1 MCKLILRTE
10 DMALEAGGY
19 AEKLGN
25 RYEANWIAYQLLRLL
40 QEKISY
46 VTVEPIGDDEV
57 GVDLVIGNSDGSY
70 EHHQCKASSG
80 NSEYWHLSKLHSS
93 NILKNASYQIGRGA
107 TEFHLV
113 SPLSSRIIS
122 DLCESALN
130 SNAMPFDF
138 LEHQVKQSQE
148 REKCFSSLC
157 EYLGLSVELEEDI
170 RKAMLFLQRFKIIR
184 YDLNKHNQSDLEDK
198 ASSLFSGRSTKLVQ
212 FLKYYPVEYNKLRNK
227 ITANQLLNDLKKAG
241 FVARGIPED
250 ERVLSVVDNLS
261 KEFDE
266 SIQPFLICNQ
276 LIKRRELD
284 SIIDSLE
291 ENSVTLIRAEAGVG
305 KSSLLLEL
313 HNYLRKSGAISVPV
327 RLDRRNP
334 EDNLDAYGRAL
345 GFPYSPPFS
354 LSALSKHNKVVII
367 LDQLDAIRW
376 TGAHSNI
383 ALHICQELIR
393 QTIALRKEG
402 ADISIVLASR
412 DFELNEDIALSSW
425 LDSISESVHEVT
437 LSTLDEEKVDELVS
451 PFETYSQ
458 LSSVKKEIL
467 KIPLWLGI
475 YLTIAHRTQTAPR
488 FDNKLELVK
497 NFWDDRLSQI
507 SAHHLSVEEAEKLI
521 DKLVGIMMKQ
531 GCLSVSLNSL
541 PVGSRW
547 ALEVLISIGV
557 LTKQDQR
564 VSFRHQALYDYQ
576 VGSKLYRAG
585 SESSEKLLSV
595 LGGFDNQTLDKRE
608 HLRYALNMLLDASQ
622 KNYCSSIEAVL
633 FSDKVRFHL
642 KFLALNSLKDLKV
655 IKAPARK
662 LINKLVHAPALNKK
676 FISTS
681 CFKNPEIIEYLIEN
695 GFLEDWLSSSDE
707 KLVDASVGL
716 LSSISEIKPDLVV
729 ATLRPYVDVS
739 DSWNQKIYNSLSWKI
754 EDDSDDMFEL
764 RKDLL
769 QKNCP
774 ASYIDWRTL
783 SRKDPKRALSLV
795 EVLLDHYKDV
805 ICKSNYSEEIR
816 EHQKLTQ
823 SDNWSPADLEDILAI
838 AEHIPEEVIGRLLRK
853 ITDIAESQDGY
864 KEVFIWL
871 HKDQADDYEP
881 DNSITSG
888 IFKLIEEAG
897 ENLEADSETLYELV
911 KPYLATGN
919 PVTVHLVAR
928 LLLNLSTAYSDIVID
943 WILSSPKSHLSCGNT
958 YLEPVWLL
966 PGKLVSKFSTSC
978 SDEHFSRLQEYII
991 HFKNEME
998 IEQIKWILET
1008 RRRGSS
1014 YSYWGSAQYFLLP
1027 KLDENRI
1034 STATEQLINVLNRK
1048 FCNYSTFDFC
1058 SRYEITGGV
1067 VTSPLPIG
1075 NKLSNGSWSKLILT
1089 PEQQSVCRNW
1099 KQVGKEVISESTIE
1113 QFSRTLEGAVC
1124 NEPDRFANF
1133 ALSLPKDIDT
1143 RYISAFFRGLADCS
1157 KEKAHEDY
1165 KDGWSP
1171 CSDFLLER
1179 VIEHFPHS
1187 DCERALVRLLDSKS
1201 LSLETK
1207 AFHLLSN
1214 SARYAKDPE
1223 LNKLNVWN
1231 PKKGRSVEVAS
1242 AKSLRDNS
1250 INCVRGQ
1257 AYIAIARIFSKNE
1270 LLANQNR
1277 DVVHQAIVDEH
1288 PAVKMAALELLK
1300 PYLNYD
1306 TSFAHSKF
1314 IELCTD
1320 DIRISGGYGA
1330 NHFFNQGFESDY
1342 VNEYI
1347 ELVLRMLNS
1356 QYADIRKE
1364 AARQIYARWFFNDL
1378 FEKELAFVLK
1388 GDKELRSGC
1397 ASVLS
1402 QFLREDK
1409 YYDRIGKIESSYIML
1424 LNDEDSDIL
1433 QQVGRCVQ
1441 YDSYWEKHNS
1451 TVLFNEFVKSKA
1463 ARYCIY
1469 DLFRKL
1475 KSFPGM
1481 LVDMSDSLLAL
1492 VKNIVEVDKHDEL
1505 FKHRHMH
1512 IRESSLLSVLQRLYD
1527 EASEDEDDEAISTCL
1542 DIWDELLNSEIYT
1555 AMSAVKELDNGLL
1568 S

>member
-1 MCKLILRTE
+1 
-10 DMALEAGGY
+10 MALEAGGY

-25 RYEANWIAYQLLRLL
+25 RYESNWIAYQLLQLL

-57 GVDLVIGNSDGSY
+57 GVDLVIGNNDGSH

-93 NILKNASYQIGRGA
+93 NILKNASFQIGRGA

-113 SPLSSRIIS
+113 SPLSNKIIS

-130 SNAMPFDF
+130 SNAIPFDF

-157 EYLGLSVELEEDI
+157 EYLGLSIGLEEDI

-184 YDLNKHNQSDLEDK
+184 YELNKHNQNDLEDK
-198 ASSLFSGRSTKLVQ
+198 ASSLFSGSSTKLVQ

-227 ITANQLLNDLKKAG
+227 ITANQLLNDLKNAG
-241 FVARGIPED
+241 FVARGIPQD
-250 ERVLSVVDNLS
+250 ERILSVVDNLS

-276 LIKRRELD
+276 LIKRKELD
-284 SIIDSLE
+284 NITSSLE
-291 ENSVTLIRAEAGVG
+291 ENPVTLIKAEAGVG

-313 HNYLRKSGAISVPV
+313 HNYLRNSGAISVPV

-334 EDNLDAYGRAL
+334 ADSLDVYGKSL

-354 LSALSKHNKVVII
+354 LNALSKHNKVVII

-425 LDSISESVHEVT
+425 LDSISESLHEVT

-451 PFETYSQ
+451 PFERYSN

-475 YLTIAHRTQTAPR
+475 YLTIAHRTQAAPR

-507 SAHHLSVEEAEKLI
+507 SAHNLSVEEAERLI
-521 DKLVGIMMKQ
+521 DKLVGLMMKH
-531 GCLSVSLNSL
+531 GCLSVSLSSL
-541 PVGSRW
+541 PIGSRW
-547 ALEVLISIGV
+547 ALEVLMSIGV

-633 FSDKVRFHL
+633 FSDKIRFHL

-662 LINKLVHAPALNKK
+662 LINKLVQTSVLKMK

-681 CFKNPEIIEYLIEN
+681 CFKNPEIIEYLIES
-695 GFLEDWLSSSDE
+695 GFLGRWLSSSDE
-707 KLVDASVGL
+707 KLVDASIGL
-716 LSSISEIKPDLVV
+716 LSSISETKPDLVV

-739 DSWNQKIYNSLSWKI
+739 DSWNQKIYSSLCWKI
-754 EDDSDDMFEL
+754 EDDSNDMFEL

-774 ASYIDWRTL
+774 ASYIDWRAL
-783 SRKDPKRALSLV
+783 SKRHPQRALSLI
-795 EVLLDHYKDV
+795 EIVLEHYREV
-805 ICKSNYSEEIR
+805 ICKHRYSAEARAHE
-816 EHQKLTQ
+816 KLMQ
-823 SDNWSPADLEDILAI
+823 RGNWSSTELKDIMGVADV
-838 AEHIPEEVIGRLLRK
+838 IPEAVISRLLK
-853 ITDIAESQDGY
+853 KVNDIAESQPNQ
-864 KEVFIWL
+864 ESVVLWL
-871 HKDQADDYEP
+871 HKDESSDY
-881 DNSITSG
+881 DHDSRLTSG
-888 IFKLIEEAG
+888 LFSLIERAG
-897 ENLEADSETLYELV
+897 DKLGSDPNRLQELV
-911 KPYLATGN
+911 RPYLSKSN

-928 LLLNLSTAYSDIVID
+928 LLLSLSQNKSDNVID
-943 WILSSPKSHLSCGNT
+943 WLLARPELHLSCGNT
-958 YLEPVWLL
+958 YREPIWIL
-966 PGKLVSKFSTSC
+966 PGKLIEKFSVNC
-978 SDEHFSRLQEYII
+978 SLERFTALEKCICSLKSHNSLDDVRRKLEVR
-991 HFKNEME
+991 
-998 IEQIKWILET
+998 KW
-1008 RRRGSS
+1008 GA
-1014 YSYWGSAQYFLLP
+1014 YPSYWGQAQHFLLP
-1027 KLDENRI
+1027 KLDPTRLAK
-1034 STATEQLINVLNRK
+1034 STRELSDILARK
-1048 FCNYSTFDFC
+1048 FESYSYLDFC
-1058 SRYEITGGV
+1058 SKYESVGGCI
-1067 VTSPLPIG
+1067 TSPLPLG
-1075 NKLSNGSWSKLILT
+1075 NKLSDKSWTRLILT
-1089 PEQQSVCRNW
+1089 PEEQFNGMRW
-1099 KQVGKEVISESTIE
+1099 KQVTDDLVAESSIRH
-1113 QFSRTLEGAVC
+1113 FSQTLEGAVF
-1124 NEPDRFANF
+1124 NEPIRFANL
-1133 ALSLPKDIDT
+1133 ALSLPRDINAQ
-1143 RYISAFFRGLADCS
+1143 YVSAFFRGLANGS
-1157 KEKAHEDY
+1157 KEKVHADY
-1165 KDGWSP
+1165 KEDWVP
-1171 CSDFLLER
+1171 CSGILLDR
-1179 VIEHFPHS
+1179 VVSYFPHS
-1187 DCERALVRLLDSKS
+1187 ESEHALVRLLDCQS
-1201 LSLETK
+1201 LASDSK
-1207 AFHLLSN
+1207 AFNLLFQQ
-1214 SARYAKDPE
+1214 ARCAKDPE

-1231 PKKGRSVEVAS
+1231 SDKGRSADDAS
-1242 AKSLRDNS
+1242 AKSLMDNS

-1257 AYIAIARIFSKNE
+1257 AYIAIARLFVKNE
-1270 LLANQNR
+1270 SLADQNK
-1277 DVVHQAIVDEH
+1277 DVVEHAIGDEH
-1288 PAVKMAALELLK
+1288 PAVNMSALELLK

-1306 TSFAHSKF
+1306 NSFAHAKF
-1314 IELCTD
+1314 IELCTKD
-1320 DIRISGGYGA
+1320 VRVSGGYGA
-1330 NHFFNQGFESDY
+1330 HYFFNQGFESDH
-1342 VNEYI
+1342 VNEYV
-1347 ELVLRMLNS
+1347 ELVLRMLAS
-1356 QYADIRKE
+1356 QYVDIRQE

-1378 FEKELAFVLK
+1378 FEDELALVLK
-1388 GDKELRSGC
+1388 GSKELRSGC
-1397 ASVLS
+1397 SSVLS

-1409 YYDRIGKIESSYIML
+1409 YHDRISKIEPSYRALI
-1424 LNDEDSDIL
+1424 NDDEKDIL
-1433 QQVGRCVQ
+1433 QKVGACIQ
-1441 YDSYWEKHNS
+1441 HDNYWSKHNS
-1451 TVLFNEFVKSKA
+1451 TVLFGEFVKSKA
-1463 ARYCIY
+1463 VRYCIY

-1475 KSFPGM
+1475 ESFPGM
-1481 LVDMSDSLLAL
+1481 LVDMSDSLLDL
-1492 VKNIVEVDKHDEL
+1492 VKNIVEVDKKDES
-1505 FKHRHMH
+1505 FNHRHMN

-1527 EASEDEDDEAISTCL
+1527 EATEDEDDEAISTCL

-1555 AMSAVKELDNGLL
+1555 AMNAVKELDNGLL

>member
-1 MCKLILRTE
+1 
-10 DMALEAGGY
+10 MALEAGGY

-25 RYEANWIAYQLLRLL
+25 RYESNWIAYQLLRLL
-40 QEKISY
+40 QEKTSY

-57 GVDLVIGNSDGSY
+57 GVDLVIGNNDGSY

-93 NILKNASYQIGRGA
+93 NILKNASFQIGRGA

-157 EYLGLSVELEEDI
+157 EYLGLTVELEEDI

-184 YDLNKHNQSDLEDK
+184 YDLNKHNQSELEDK
-198 ASSLFSGRSTKLVQ
+198 ASSMFSGSSTKLVQ

-227 ITANQLLNDLKKAG
+227 ITANQLLNDLKKVG

-266 SIQPFLICNQ
+266 SIKPFLICNQ

-284 SIIDSLE
+284 NITDSLE
-291 ENSVTLIRAEAGVG
+291 ENPVTLIRAEAGVG

-313 HNYLRKSGAISVPV
+313 HNYLRKRGAISVPV

-334 EDNLDAYGRAL
+334 EVNLDAYGRAL

-425 LDSISESVHEVT
+425 LDSISESLHEVT

-507 SAHHLSVEEAEKLI
+507 SAHHLSIEEVEKLI
-521 DKLVGIMMKQ
+521 DKLVGVMMKQ
-531 GCLSVSLNSL
+531 GCLSVSLTSL
-541 PVGSRW
+541 PAGSRW
-547 ALEVLISIGV
+547 ALDVLISIGV
-557 LTKQDQR
+557 ITKQDQR

-585 SESSEKLLSV
+585 SESSEKLLSE
-595 LGGFDNQTLDKRE
+595 LGGFEKQTLDKRE
-608 HLRYALNMLLDASQ
+608 HLRYALNMLLDAGQ

-662 LINKLVHAPALNKK
+662 LINKLVHAPVLKKK

-681 CFKNPEIIEYLIEN
+681 CFKNPEIIEYLIESSI
-695 GFLEDWLSSSDE
+695 LEGWLSSSDE

-716 LSSISEIKPDLVV
+716 LSSISEIKPDVV
-729 ATLRPYVDVS
+729 VSTLRPYVDVS
-739 DSWNQKIYNSLSWKI
+739 DSWNQKIYSSLCWKI
-754 EDDSDDMFEL
+754 EDDSDDMFKL

-769 QKNCP
+769 LKNCP
-774 ASYIDWRTL
+774 ENYIDWRSL
-783 SRKDPKRALSLV
+783 SKKHPNRALSLI
-795 EVLLDHYKDV
+795 EVVLEQYRDV
-805 ICKSNYSEEIR
+805 ICKPRYSAEVRAHE
-816 EHQKLTQ
+816 KLTQ
-823 SDNWSPADLEDILAI
+823 TGNWSPTELEDILGVADV
-838 AEHIPEEVIGRLLRK
+838 IPEAVISRLLRK
-853 ITDIAESQDGY
+853 INDIAESQPNRDS
-864 KEVFIWL
+864 VFLWL
-871 HKDQADDYEP
+871 HKDEASDYGH
-881 DNSITSG
+881 DCRLTSG
-888 IFKLIEEAG
+888 LFSLIEKAG
-897 ENLEADSETLYELV
+897 EKLGSDPNMLHELV
-911 KPYLATGN
+911 RPYLSTSN

-928 LLLNLSTAYSDIVID
+928 LLFNLSHNESDIVID
-943 WILSSPKSHLSCGNT
+943 WLLARPDLHLSCGNT
-958 YLEPVWLL
+958 YREPIWIL
-966 PGKLVSKFSTSC
+966 PGKLIGKFSESC
-978 SDEHFSRLQEYII
+978 SQEGFTALEKCICSLQSYRNLDEVRR
-991 HFKNEME
+991 K
-998 IEQIKWILET
+998 LET
-1008 RRRGSS
+1008 RKWGVYR
-1014 YSYWGSAQYFLLP
+1014 SYWGQTQHFLLP
-1027 KLDENRI
+1027 KLDQTRVVN
-1034 STATEQLINVLNRK
+1034 STRDLIDMLARK
-1048 FCNYSTFDFC
+1048 FESYSYLDFC
-1058 SRYEITGGV
+1058 SKYETTGGLI
-1067 VTSPLPIG
+1067 TSPLPMG

-1089 PEQQSVCRNW
+1089 PEKQSVGRNW
-1099 KQVGKEVISESTIE
+1099 KQVAKEVISESTIE
-1113 QFSRTLEGAVC
+1113 QFSRTLEGSVC
-1124 NEPDRFANF
+1124 NEPVRFANL
-1133 ALSLPKDIDT
+1133 ALSLPKDIDPQ
-1143 RYISAFFRGLADCS
+1143 YISAFFRGLADCS
-1157 KEKAHEDY
+1157 KEKAHEYY
-1165 KDGWSP
+1165 KDNWAP
-1171 CSDFLLER
+1171 CSDILLDK
-1179 VIEHFPHS
+1179 VISHFPHGES
-1187 DCERALVRLLDSKS
+1187 EYALVRLLDCQS
-1201 LSLETK
+1201 LASDSK
-1207 AFHLLSN
+1207 AFHLLFQL
-1214 SARYAKDPE
+1214 ARHAKDPE

-1231 PKKGRSVEVAS
+1231 PDKGRSVDVAS
-1242 AKSLRDNS
+1242 AKSLMDNS
-1250 INCVRGQ
+1250 IKCVRGQ
-1257 AYIAIARIFSKNE
+1257 AYIAIARIFFKNE
-1270 LLANQNR
+1270 SLAYQNR
-1277 DVVHQAIVDEH
+1277 DTVTYAIEDEH
-1288 PAVKMAALELLK
+1288 PAVNMSALELIK
-1300 PYLNYD
+1300 PYLKYD
-1306 TSFAHSKF
+1306 SSFAHTKF
-1314 IELCTD
+1314 IELCTK
-1320 DIRISGGYGA
+1320 DIRISAGYGA
-1330 NHFFNQGFESDY
+1330 NYFFNQGFESEH
-1342 VNEYI
+1342 VNKYI
-1347 ELVLRMLNS
+1347 DLVLRMLDS

-1378 FEKELAFVLK
+1378 FEDELALVLK

-1397 ASVLS
+1397 SSVIS
-1402 QFLREDK
+1402 QFLSEDK
-1409 YYDRIGKIESSYIML
+1409 HHDRIGKIESSYIML
-1424 LNDEDSDIL
+1424 LNDEDKDIL
-1433 QQVGRCVQ
+1433 QQVGRCIQ
-1441 YDSYWEKHNS
+1441 YDSYWAKHNS
-1451 TVLFNEFVKSKA
+1451 TVLFSEFVKSKA
-1463 ARYCIY
+1463 VRYCIY
-1469 DLFRKL
+1469 DLFRML
-1475 KSFPGM
+1475 ESFPGM
-1481 LVDMSDSLLAL
+1481 LVDMSDSLLGL
-1492 VKNIVEVDKHDEL
+1492 VKNIVEVDKNDQS

-1527 EASEDEDDEAISTCL
+1527 EATEDEDDEAISTCL

-1555 AMSAVKELDNGLL
+1555 AMSAVKVLDNGLL

>member
-1 MCKLILRTE
+1 
-10 DMALEAGGY
+10 MALEAGGY

-25 RYEANWIAYQLLRLL
+25 RYESNWVAYQLLRLL

-57 GVDLVIGNSDGSY
+57 GVDLVIGNNDGSF

-80 NSEYWHLSKLHSS
+80 NSEHWHLSKLHSS
-93 NILKNASYQIGRGA
+93 NILKNASFQIDRGD

-113 SPLSSRIIS
+113 SPLSSKIIS

-148 REKCFSSLC
+148 RDKCFSSLC
-157 EYLGLSVELEEDI
+157 EYLGLSVEVEEDI

-184 YDLNKHNQSDLEDK
+184 YDLNKHNQSALEDK
-198 ASSLFSGRSTKLVQ
+198 ASFLFGGSSTKLVQ
-212 FLKYYPVEYNKLRNK
+212 LLKYYPVEYNKLRNK

-284 SIIDSLE
+284 SITDSLE
-291 ENSVTLIRAEAGVG
+291 ENPVTLIRAEAGVG

-425 LDSISESVHEVT
+425 LDSISESLHEVT

-507 SAHHLSVEEAEKLI
+507 SAHHLSIEEAEKLI
-521 DKLVGIMMKQ
+521 DKLVGVMMKQ
-531 GCLSVSLNSL
+531 GCLSVSLTSL
-541 PVGSRW
+541 PVGSRR
-547 ALEVLISIGV
+547 ALDVLMSIGV
-557 LTKQDQR
+557 LTEQDRR

-585 SESSEKLLSV
+585 SESSEKLLSK

-662 LINKLVHAPALNKK
+662 LINKLVHSPVLNKK

-695 GFLEDWLSSSDE
+695 GILEGWLSSSDE
-707 KLVDASVGL
+707 RLVDASVGL
-716 LSSISEIKPDLVV
+716 LRSISEIKPDVV
-729 ATLRPYVDVS
+729 VRTLRPYVDVS
-739 DSWNQKIYNSLSWKI
+739 DSWNQKIYSSLCWKI
-754 EDDSDDMFEL
+754 EDDSDEMFEL

-769 QKNCP
+769 LKNCP
-774 ASYIDWRTL
+774 ENYIDWRAL
-783 SRKDPKRALSLV
+783 SKKHPKRALSLI
-795 EVLLDHYKDV
+795 EAVLEHNQEV
-805 ICKSNYSEEIR
+805 ICKPRFSAEVRAHE
-816 EHQKLTQ
+816 KLTQ
-823 SDNWSPADLEDILAI
+823 IDTWSSIELEDILGLADV
-838 AEHIPEEVIGRLLRK
+838 IPEAVISSLLRK
-853 ITDIAESQDGY
+853 INDIAESQPNR
-864 KEVFIWL
+864 ESVFLWL
-871 HKDQADDYEP
+871 HKDKASDYEH
-881 DNSITSG
+881 DCRITSG
-888 IFKLIEEAG
+888 LFSLIVKAG
-897 ENLEADSETLYELV
+897 EKLGSDPNMLRELV
-911 KPYLATGN
+911 RPYLSTAN
-919 PVTVHLVAR
+919 PVTVHLVAQ
-928 LLLNLSTAYSDIVID
+928 LLFNLSQNESDTVID
-943 WILSSPKSHLSCGNT
+943 WLLARPDLHLSSGNT
-958 YLEPVWLL
+958 YHEPIWIL
-966 PGKLVSKFSTSC
+966 PGKLIGKFSESC
-978 SDEHFSRLQEYII
+978 SQERFTALEKCIYSLRSYRSLDEVRR
-991 HFKNEME
+991 K
-998 IEQIKWILET
+998 LET
-1008 RRRGSS
+1008 RKLGV
-1014 YSYWGSAQYFLLP
+1014 YPSYWGQSQHFLLP
-1027 KLDENRI
+1027 KLDPTRVTNR
-1034 STATEQLINVLNRK
+1034 TRELIDTLARK
-1048 FCNYSTFDFC
+1048 FESYSYLDFC
-1058 SRYEITGGV
+1058 SKYETTGGV
-1067 VTSPLPIG
+1067 ITSPLPMG
-1075 NKLSNGSWSKLILT
+1075 NKLSNGSWSKLILA
-1089 PEQQSVCRNW
+1089 PENQSVGRNW
-1099 KQVGKEVISESTIE
+1099 KQVAKEVVSESSIE
-1113 QFSRTLEGAVC
+1113 QFSRTLECSVR
-1124 NEPDRFANF
+1124 NEPVRFASL
-1133 ALSLPKDIDT
+1133 ALSLPKDIDP

-1157 KEKAHEDY
+1157 KEKAHEYY
-1165 KDGWSP
+1165 KDDWAP
-1171 CSDFLLER
+1171 CSDILLDR
-1179 VIEHFPHS
+1179 VISHFPHGES
-1187 DCERALVRLLDSKS
+1187 EHALVRLLDCQS
-1201 LSLETK
+1201 LGSDSK
-1207 AFHLLSN
+1207 AFHLLFQL
-1214 SARYAKDPE
+1214 ACHAKDPE
-1223 LNKLNVWN
+1223 LNRLNVWN
-1231 PKKGRSVEVAS
+1231 PDKGRSAEAAS
-1242 AKSLRDNS
+1242 AKSLMDNS

-1270 LLANQNR
+1270 SLAYQNR
-1277 DVVHQAIVDEH
+1277 DAVAYAIGDEH
-1288 PAVKMAALELLK
+1288 PAVNMSALELIK

-1306 TSFAHSKF
+1306 SSFAHTKF
-1314 IELCTD
+1314 VELCTK
-1320 DIRISGGYGA
+1320 DIRVSGGYGA
-1330 NHFFNQGFESDY
+1330 NHFFNQGFESGH

-1347 ELVLRMLNS
+1347 DLVLRMLDS

-1378 FEKELAFVLK
+1378 FEDELALVLK

-1397 ASVLS
+1397 SSVIS
-1402 QFLREDK
+1402 QFLSEDK
-1409 YYDRIGKIESSYIML
+1409 HHDRIGKIESSYIML
-1424 LNDEDSDIL
+1424 LNDEDKDIL
-1433 QQVGRCVQ
+1433 QQVGRCIQ
-1441 YDSYWEKHNS
+1441 YDSYWAKHNS
-1451 TVLFNEFVKSKA
+1451 TVLFSEFVKSKA
-1463 ARYCIY
+1463 VRHCIY

-1475 KSFPGM
+1475 ESFPGM
-1481 LVDMSDSLLAL
+1481 LVDMSDSLLGL
-1492 VKNIVEVDKHDEL
+1492 VKNIVEVDKNDES
-1505 FKHRHMH
+1505 FKNRYMH

-1527 EASEDEDDEAISTCL
+1527 EATEDEDDEAISTCL

>member
-1 MCKLILRTE
+1 MLRT
-10 DMALEAGGY
+10 DSMALEAGGY

-25 RYEANWIAYQLLRLL
+25 RYESNWVAYQLLRLL

-46 VTVEPIGDDEV
+46 VIVEPIGDDEA
-57 GVDLVIGNSDGSY
+57 GVDLVIGNNDDSY

-93 NILKNASYQIGRGA
+93 NILKNASFQIGRGA

-138 LEHQVKQSQE
+138 LEYQVKQSQE
-148 REKCFSSLC
+148 REKCFNSLC
-157 EYLGLSVELEEDI
+157 EYLGMSVELEEDV
-170 RKAMLFLQRFKIIR
+170 RKVMLFLQRFKIIR
-184 YDLNKHNQSDLEDK
+184 YDLNKHNQSELEDK
-198 ASSLFSGRSTKLVQ
+198 ASSMFIGSSTKLVQ

-227 ITANQLLNDLKKAG
+227 ITANQLLNDLKKVG

-284 SIIDSLE
+284 NITDSLE
-291 ENSVTLIRAEAGVG
+291 EHPVTLIRAEAGVG

-313 HNYLRKSGAISVPV
+313 HNYLRKRGTISVPV

-334 EDNLDAYGRAL
+334 ENNLDAYGRAL

-425 LDSISESVHEVT
+425 LHSISESLHEVT
-437 LSTLDEEKVDELVS
+437 LSTFDEEIVDELVS
-451 PFETYSQ
+451 PFETYSL

-475 YLTIAHRTQTAPR
+475 YLTIAHRTQTAPS
-488 FDNKLELVK
+488 FNNKLELVK
-497 NFWDDRLSQI
+497 NFWDDRLSQV
-507 SAHHLSVEEAEKLI
+507 SAHHLSVEEAEQLI
-521 DKLVGIMMKQ
+521 DKLVSVMMKQ
-531 GCLSVSLNSL
+531 GSLSVSLTSL

-547 ALEVLISIGV
+547 ALEVLMSVGV
-557 LTKQDQR
+557 LTKQEQR
-564 VSFRHQALYDYQ
+564 ISFRHQALYDYQ

-585 SESSEKLLSV
+585 SESSEKLLSE
-595 LGGFDNQTLDKRE
+595 LGEFDNQTLDKRE
-608 HLRYALNMLLDASQ
+608 HLRYALNMLLDANQ

-633 FSDKVRFHL
+633 LNDKVRFHL

-662 LINKLVHAPALNKK
+662 LIDKLVNDSELNQK

-681 CFKNPEIIEYLIEN
+681 CFKNPEIIEYLIES
-695 GFLEDWLSSSDE
+695 GILASWLNSSDE

-716 LSSISEIKPDLVV
+716 LGSISELKPELVV

-739 DSWNQKIYNSLSWKI
+739 DSWNQKVYSSLCWNI
-754 EDDSDDMFEL
+754 EDDSDEMFEL
-764 RKDLL
+764 RTELI
-769 QKNCP
+769 QKNCS
-774 ASYIDWRTL
+774 ANYVDWRNL
-783 SRKDPKRALSLV
+783 SKKHPKRALSLI
-795 EVLLDHYKDV
+795 EVLLGHYKEV
-805 ICKSNYSEEIR
+805 ICKPSYSAEIR
-816 EHQKLTQ
+816 EHQKLTHR
-823 SDNWSPADLEDILAI
+823 DNWSPTDLDEILAV
-838 AEHIPEEVIGRLLRK
+838 AEHTPEEVIGRLLRK
-853 ITDIAESQDGY
+853 ITDIAESQDDY
-864 KEVFIWL
+864 KEVLRWL
-871 HKDQADDYEP
+871 HKDKADGYEP
-881 DNSITSG
+881 DRSLTSG
-888 IFKLIEEAG
+888 IFKLIVKAG
-897 ENLEADSETLYELV
+897 ENLQADSEILYELV
-911 KPYLATGN
+911 KPYLAIEN

-943 WILSSPKSHLSCGNT
+943 WMLSSPNSHLSCGNT
-958 YLEPVWLL
+958 YLEPVWIL
-966 PGKLVSKFSTSC
+966 PGKLVSKFSKNC
-978 SDEHFSRLQEYII
+978 SNEHFARLEEYIT
-991 HFKNEME
+991 HLKSEME
-998 IEQIKWILET
+998 IEKIKWILET

-1027 KLDENRI
+1027 KLDGSRI
-1034 STATEQLINVLNRK
+1034 SIATEQLIKVLDRK
-1048 FCNYSTFDFC
+1048 FVNYSTSDFC
-1058 SRYEITGGV
+1058 SKYESIGGV
-1067 VTSPLPIG
+1067 ITSPLPIG
-1075 NKLSNGSWSKLILT
+1075 NKLSNGSWSNLILT
-1089 PEQQSVCRNW
+1089 PEKQSVGRKW
-1099 KQVGKEVISESTIE
+1099 KQVAKNVISEPTIKE
-1113 QFSRTLEGAVC
+1113 FSRTLEGSVC
-1124 NEPDRFANF
+1124 NEPVRFASF
-1133 ALSLPKDIDT
+1133 ALSLPKDIDP
-1143 RYISAFFRGLADCS
+1143 RYISAIFRGLADCS

-1165 KDGWSP
+1165 KDDWAP
-1171 CSDFLLER
+1171 CSDILLER
-1179 VIEHFPHS
+1179 VIAHFPH
-1187 DCERALVRLLDSKS
+1187 CESESALVRLLDCKLLASD
-1201 LSLETK
+1201 TK
-1207 AFHLLSN
+1207 VFHLLLN
-1214 SARYAKDPE
+1214 LARHAKDPE

-1231 PKKGRSVEVAS
+1231 PDKGRSAEVAS
-1242 AKSLRDNS
+1242 AKSLMHNS

-1257 AYIAIARIFSKNE
+1257 AYIAIAKLFFKNE

-1277 DVVHQAIVDEH
+1277 DVVDQAIVDEH
-1288 PAVKMAALELLK
+1288 PAVKMSALELLK

-1306 TSFAHSKF
+1306 SLFAHTKF
-1314 IELCTD
+1314 IELCTE
-1320 DIRISGGYGA
+1320 DIRVSGGYGA
-1330 NHFFNQGFESDY
+1330 NYFFNQGFESER

-1347 ELVLRMLNS
+1347 ELVLRMLGS
-1356 QYADIRKE
+1356 QYVDIRKE

-1378 FEKELAFVLK
+1378 FEHELALVLK

-1402 QFLREDK
+1402 QFLSEDK
-1409 YYDRIGKIESSYIML
+1409 YHDRIGKIESSYIML
-1424 LNDEDSDIL
+1424 LNDEDKDIL
-1433 QQVGRCVQ
+1433 QEVGSCVQ
-1441 YDSYWEKHNS
+1441 YDSYWTKHNS
-1451 TVLFNEFVKSKA
+1451 TVLFSEFVKSKA
-1463 ARYCIY
+1463 ARFCI
-1469 DLFRKL
+1469 DSLFRKL
-1475 KSFPGM
+1475 EDFPGM
-1481 LVDMSDSLLAL
+1481 LIGMSDSLLGL
-1492 VKNIVEVDKHDEL
+1492 VKNIVEVDKNDES
-1505 FKHRHMH
+1505 FKHRYMH
-1512 IRESSLLSVLQRLYD
+1512 IRESSLLKVLQRLYD
-1527 EASEDEDDEAISTCL
+1527 EATEDEDDEAISICL

>member
-1 MCKLILRTE
+1 
-10 DMALEAGGY
+10 MALEAGGY

-25 RYEANWIAYQLLRLL
+25 RYESNWIAYQLLRLL

-57 GVDLVIGNSDGSY
+57 GVDLVIGNNDGSH

-80 NSEYWHLSKLHSS
+80 NSEYWLLSKLHSS
-93 NILKNASYQIGRGA
+93 NILKNASFQINRGA

-157 EYLGLSVELEEDI
+157 EYLGLSVDLEEDI
-170 RKAMLFLQRFKIIR
+170 RKAMRFLQRFKIIR
-184 YDLNKHNQSDLEDK
+184 YDLTKHNQSELEDK
-198 ASSLFSGRSTKLVQ
+198 AASMFNGSSTKLVQ

-227 ITANQLLNDLKKAG
+227 ITANQLLNDLKKVG
-241 FVARGIPED
+241 FVARRIPED

-276 LIKRRELD
+276 LIERRELD
-284 SIIDSLE
+284 NITDSLE
-291 ENSVTLIRAEAGVG
+291 ENPVTLIRAEAGVG

-313 HNYLRKSGAISVPV
+313 HNYLRKIGAISVPV

-402 ADISIVLASR
+402 ADISIVMASR

-425 LDSISESVHEVT
+425 LDSISELLHEVK

-475 YLTIAHRTQTAPR
+475 YLTIAHRTQTAPK

-507 SAHHLSVEEAEKLI
+507 SGHHLSIDEAEKLI
-521 DKLVGIMMKQ
+521 EKLVGVMMKQ
-531 GCLSVSLNSL
+531 GCLSVSLTSL
-541 PVGSRW
+541 PVGYQR
-547 ALEVLISIGV
+547 ALDVLMSIGV

-564 VSFRHQALYDYQ
+564 VSFRHQALYDFQ
-576 VGSKLYRAG
+576 VGLNLYRAG
-585 SESSEKLLSV
+585 SESSEKLLSK

-633 FSDKVRFHL
+633 FSDRVRFHL

-662 LINKLVHAPALNKK
+662 LIKNLINTPVLKKK
-676 FISTS
+676 FLSTS
-681 CFKNPEIIEYLIEN
+681 CSKNPEIIEYLVEN
-695 GFLEDWLSSSDE
+695 GTLESWLNSSDE
-707 KLVDASVGL
+707 ELVDASVDL
-716 LSSISEIKPDLVV
+716 LSSISEIKPEVV
-729 ATLRPYVDVS
+729 VRTLRPYVDIS
-739 DSWNQKIYNSLSWKI
+739 DSWNQKIYSAMRFKI

-764 RKDLL
+764 RTELL
-769 QKNCP
+769 KKNCF
-774 ASYIDWRTL
+774 ANYVDWRNL
-783 SRKDPKRALSLV
+783 SKKRPKRALSLI
-795 EVLLDHYKDV
+795 EILLGHYKEV
-805 ICKSNYSEEIR
+805 ICKSTYSEEVR

-823 SDNWSPADLEDILAI
+823 RDNWSPTDLEDILAV
-838 AEHIPEEVIGRLLRK
+838 AEHTPEEVICRLLRK
-853 ITDIAESQDGY
+853 VTDIAESQDEH

-871 HKDQADDYEP
+871 HKDEADNYKP
-881 DNSITSG
+881 DCNLTSG
-888 IFKLIEEAG
+888 IFKLIEKAG
-897 ENLEADSETLYELV
+897 ENLQADSELLYELV
-911 KPYLATGN
+911 KPYLAIEN

-928 LLLNLSTAYSDIVID
+928 LLLNLSTSHSNKVID
-943 WILSSPKSHLSCGNT
+943 WMLSSPSSHLSCGNT
-958 YLEPVWLL
+958 YVEPIWIL
-966 PGKLVSKFSTSC
+966 PGKLVSKFSKNC
-978 SDEHFSRLQEYII
+978 SNENFSRLEEHII
-991 HFKNEME
+991 HLKSEME
-998 IEQIKWILET
+998 LEKIKWILNA

-1014 YSYWGSAQYFLLP
+1014 YSYWGSAQFFLLP
-1027 KLDENRI
+1027 KLDESRI
-1034 STATEQLINVLNRK
+1034 SIETEQLIKVLDRK
-1048 FCNYSTFDFC
+1048 FVNYSISDFC
-1058 SRYEITGGV
+1058 SKYESTGGV
-1067 VTSPLPIG
+1067 ITSPLPVG
-1075 NKLSNGSWSKLILT
+1075 NKLSNRSWSKLILT
-1089 PEQQSVCRNW
+1089 PEKQFDVRNW
-1099 KQVGKEVISESTIE
+1099 KQVTEELVSESTIE
-1113 QFSRTLEGAVC
+1113 QFSQTLEKAVC
-1124 NEPDRFANF
+1124 NEPVRFSCF
-1133 ALSLPKDIDT
+1133 ALALPKDIDP
-1143 RYISAFFRGLADCS
+1143 RYISAFFRGLADCR
-1157 KEKAHEDY
+1157 KENAHEDY
-1165 KDGWSP
+1165 KDDWVP
-1171 CSDFLLER
+1171 CSDILLER
-1179 VIEHFPHS
+1179 VIAHFPHS
-1187 DCERALVRLLDSKS
+1187 ESQHALVRLLGCKS
-1201 LSLETK
+1201 LTSDTK
-1207 AFHLLSN
+1207 AFHLLLSL
-1214 SARYAKDPE
+1214 ARHAKDPE
-1223 LNKLNVWN
+1223 PNKLNVW
-1231 PKKGRSVEVAS
+1231 KQDKGRSAEAAS
-1242 AKSLRDNS
+1242 AKSLMENS

-1257 AYIAIARIFSKNE
+1257 AYIAIARLFSKNE

-1277 DVVHQAIVDEH
+1277 GAVDQAIEDEH
-1288 PAVKMAALELLK
+1288 PAVKMSALELLK

-1306 TSFAHSKF
+1306 NPFAHTKF
-1314 IELCTD
+1314 IELCTE
-1320 DIRISGGYGA
+1320 DIRVSGVYAA
-1330 NHFFNQGFESDY
+1330 NHFFNQGFESQH

-1347 ELVLRMLNS
+1347 KLVLRMLDS
-1356 QYADIRKE
+1356 QYVDIRKE

-1378 FEKELAFVLK
+1378 FKHELALVLK

-1409 YYDRIGKIESSYIML
+1409 YHDRIGKIESSYITL
-1424 LNDEDSDIL
+1424 LNDEDKDIL

-1441 YDSYWEKHNS
+1441 YDSYWSKQNS
-1451 TVLFNEFVKSKA
+1451 TILFSEFVKSNAVK
-1463 ARYCIY
+1463 YCIY
-1469 DLFRKL
+1469 ELFRKL
-1475 KSFPGM
+1475 ESFPGM
-1481 LVDMSDSLLAL
+1481 LVEMSGSLLKL
-1492 VKNIVEVDKHDEL
+1492 VKNIVEVDKSDES
-1505 FKHRHMH
+1505 FKYRHMH

-1527 EASEDEDDEAISTCL
+1527 EATEDEDDEAISTCL

>member
-1 MCKLILRTE
+1 MSRA
-10 DMALEAGGY
+10 DSMALEAGGY

-25 RYEANWIAYQLLRLL
+25 RYESNWVAYQLLRLL
-40 QEKISY
+40 QEKITY
-46 VTVEPIGDDEV
+46 VIVEPIGDDEV
-57 GVDLVIGNSDGSY
+57 GVDLVIGNNDDSY

-93 NILKNASYQIGRGA
+93 NILKNASFQIGRGA

-138 LEHQVKQSQE
+138 LEYQVKQSQE
-148 REKCFSSLC
+148 REKCFNSLC
-157 EYLGLSVELEEDI
+157 EYLGMSVELEEDI
-170 RKAMLFLQRFKIIR
+170 RKVMLFLQRFKIIR
-184 YDLNKHNQSDLEDK
+184 YDLNKHNQSELEDK
-198 ASSLFSGRSTKLVQ
+198 ASFLFSGRSTKLVQ

-284 SIIDSLE
+284 SITDSLE
-291 ENSVTLIRAEAGVG
+291 ENPVTLIRAEAGVG

-425 LDSISESVHEVT
+425 LDSISESLHEVT

-475 YLTIAHRTQTAPR
+475 YLTIADRTQTAPR

-739 DSWNQKIYNSLSWKI
+739 DSWNQKIYNSLCWKI

-774 ASYIDWRTL
+774 ASYIDWRSL
-783 SRKDPKRALSLV
+783 SKRHPQRVLSLI
-795 EVLLDHYKDV
+795 EVVLEHYREV
-805 ICKSNYSEEIR
+805 ICKPRYSEEVR
-816 EHQKLTQ
+816 AHEKLTQ
-823 SDNWSPADLEDILAI
+823 RDNWSPTELEDILGVSDV
-838 AEHIPEEVIGRLLRK
+838 IPEAVISRLLK
-853 ITDIAESQDGY
+853 KVNDIAESQPNR
-864 KEVFIWL
+864 ESVFLWL
-871 HKDQADDYEP
+871 HKDEASDY
-881 DNSITSG
+881 DHDSRLTSG
-888 IFKLIEEAG
+888 LFSLIEKAG
-897 ENLEADSETLYELV
+897 EKLGSDPNMLHELV
-911 KPYLATGN
+911 RPYLSTAN

-928 LLLNLSTAYSDIVID
+928 LLLNLSQNESDNVID
-943 WILSSPKSHLSCGNT
+943 WLLAHPDLHLSCGNT
-958 YLEPVWLL
+958 YREPIWIL
-966 PGKLVSKFSTSC
+966 PGKLIGKFSESC
-978 SDEHFSRLQEYII
+978 SLERFTALEKCISSLQSYRSLDEVRRKLEAR
-991 HFKNEME
+991 
-998 IEQIKWILET
+998 KW
-1008 RRRGSS
+1008 GV
-1014 YSYWGSAQYFLLP
+1014 YPSYWGQAQHFLLP
-1027 KLDENRI
+1027 KLDPTRVAN
-1034 STATEQLINVLNRK
+1034 STRQLIDMLARK
-1048 FCNYSTFDFC
+1048 FESYSYLDFC
-1058 SRYEITGGV
+1058 SKFESTGGR
-1067 VTSPLPIG
+1067 VTSPLPFG
-1075 NKLSNGSWSKLILT
+1075 NKLSDKSWTRLILT
-1089 PEQQSVCRNW
+1089 PE
-1099 KQVGKEVISESTIE
+1099 E
-1113 QFSRTLEGAVC
+1113 QFKGKRRKQLAAELVAESSIDQFSQTLEGAVC
-1124 NEPDRFANF
+1124 NEPIRFANL
-1133 ALSLPKDIDT
+1133 ALLLPRDINAQ
-1143 RYISAFFRGLADCS
+1143 YVSAFFRGLANGS
-1157 KEKAHEDY
+1157 KEKAHADY
-1165 KDGWSP
+1165 KEGWAP
-1171 CSDFLLER
+1171 CSDILLDR
-1179 VIEHFPHS
+1179 VIAHFPHS
-1187 DCERALVRLLDSKS
+1187 ESEHALVRLLDCQS
-1201 LSLETK
+1201 LASDAK
-1207 AFHLLSN
+1207 AFHLLFHL
-1214 SARYAKDPE
+1214 ARHAKDPE
-1223 LNKLNVWN
+1223 LNRLNVWN
-1231 PKKGRSVEVAS
+1231 PDKGRSAEDAS
-1242 AKSLRDNS
+1242 AKSLMDNS

-1257 AYIAIARIFSKNE
+1257 AYIAIARIFFNNE

-1277 DVVHQAIVDEH
+1277 DVVAHAIVDEH
-1288 PAVKMAALELLK
+1288 PAVKMSALELLK

-1306 TSFAHSKF
+1306 SPFAHTKF
-1314 IELCTD
+1314 IELCTK
-1320 DIRISGGYGA
+1320 DIRVSGGYGA
-1330 NHFFNQGFESDY
+1330 NHFFNQGFESEH

-1347 ELVLRMLNS
+1347 ELVLRMLDS
-1356 QYADIRKE
+1356 QYVDIRKE
-1364 AARQIYARWFFNDL
+1364 AARQIYARWFFNEL
-1378 FEKELAFVLK
+1378 FEDELALVLT

-1397 ASVLS
+1397 ANVLS

-1409 YYDRIGKIESSYIML
+1409 YHDRMSKIESSYRML
-1424 LNDEDSDIL
+1424 VNDDDKDIL
-1433 QQVGRCVQ
+1433 QKVGSCIQ
-1441 YDSYWEKHNS
+1441 YDNYWAKHNS
-1451 TVLFNEFVKSKA
+1451 TVLFSEFVKSKA
-1463 ARYCIY
+1463 VKHCIY

-1475 KSFPGM
+1475 ESFPGM
-1481 LVDMSDSLLAL
+1481 LVDMSDSLLEL
-1492 VKNIVEVDKHDEL
+1492 VQNIVEVDKNDES
-1505 FKHRHMH
+1505 FKHRQMH

-1527 EASEDEDDEAISTCL
+1527 EATEDEDDDAISTCL

-1555 AMSAVKELDNGLL
+1555 AMSAVKVLDNGLL